1 MPRQYE
7 QAPEATLEQDDTLR
21 VLPGV
26 PRAWLEHGKVIEFRN
41 MASHFGPVSV
51 KIVSRVDYGQITAVV
66 ECDGDR
72 KPTAVE
78 LRLPHPAGLRATQV
92 TGGDYDMATE
102 TVRIAPFTG
111 KAEVMLQYGA
121 RTASPRVL

>member
-1 MPRQYE
+1 VPRQYE

-66 ECDGDR
+66 ECHGDR